1 MNRLEINISHLT
13 KAFSR
18 PVLTDINLTIT
29 NESYISIIGASGCGK
44 STLMNIL
51 GLVESFDSGSFTF
64 NGTRI
69 QRGRDYAKLRRD
81 NIGFVFQ
88 SYNLISALT
97 CKENIMLPSLYKKIN
112 IQSKFEEVVERLEI
126 VHLLNQRVNTL
137 SGGEKQRVAFARSL
151 MLDPC
156 LLIADEPT
164 GNLDPQNRNT
174 ILGMLDAE
182 NRNGRGIILIT
193 HDMNLA
199 DMSKIS
205 YQLRGGELHE
215 IKKAV
220 SY

>member
-69 QRGRDYAKLRRD
+69 QRWRDYAKLRRD

-97 CKENIMLPSLYKKIN
+97 CKENIMLPALYKKIN

-215 IKKAV
+215 IKKTV

>member
-1 MNRLEINISHLT
+1 MNRLNIEISHLT

-29 NESYISIIGASGCGK
+29 NESYISIVGASGCGK

-51 GLVESFDSGSFTF
+51 GLVENFDSGSFIF
-64 NGTRI
+64 NGTKI
-69 QRGRDYAKLRRD
+69 VSGRNYSRLRRD

-88 SYNLISALT
+88 SYNLISVLT
-97 CKENIMLPSLYKKIN
+97 CKENILLPALYKRIDVR
-112 IQSKFEEVVERLEI
+112 SKFEEVVERLDI
-126 VHLLNQRVNTL
+126 AHLLEQRVNTL

-174 ILGMLDAE
+174 ILGMLEAE
-182 NRNGRGIILIT
+182 NRNGRGIVLIT
-193 HDMNLA
+193 HDMALA

-205 YQLRGGELHE
+205 YQLQEGELHE
-215 IKKAV
+215 IKKTV
-220 SY
+220 SC